1 MNRNFNN
8 QAIIND
14 DTLSIIQNSQSMF
27 LQTANTFT
35 KKQTF
40 DEIAMSK
47 ITISPI
53 GNTIMIGSSSA
64 YTLTNGTS
72 VGMGATAGANGCT
85 FGY

>member
-14 DTLSIIQNSQSMF
+14 DTLSLIQNSQSLF

-64 YTLTNGTS
+64 CTHTNRSTVCKR
-72 VGMGATAGANGCT
+72 VGR
-85 FGY
+85 